1 MDRIVGGQSQPLDLV
16 LYHQLAALQL
26 ANVEIVYRGVN
37 ERFVQ
42 FVLEY
47 FVLTLQLN
55 EMGLYCHC
63 EHSSVR

>member
-1 MDRIVGGQSQPLDLV
+1 MSSGGVLQPLDLI
-16 LYHQLAALQL
+16 LDHQLAALQL
-26 ANVEIVYRGVN
+26 ANLQIVYGEVH

-47 FVLTLQLN
+47 FVFTLQLN

-63 EHSSVR
+63 ELSSVR

>member
-1 MDRIVGGQSQPLDLV
+1 MDRVVGGKSQPLDLI
-16 LYHQLAALQL
+16 LDHQLAALEL
-26 ANVEIVYRGVN
+26 ANVEIVYGGVN
-37 ERFVQ
+37 ECFVQ